1 MASFGEFFG
10 SFWRTLGSFRGTFR
24 QFLENF
30 IEVFGEHSC
39 NSQELSS
46 GSLLRT
52 FIQFYGNF

>member
-39 NSQELSS
+39 NSQELS